1 MGSLLATLGKA
12 GTYINGDMIVLKK
25 GFKEADKG
33 NTGKATLNALKDALQ
48 LHSELGMAWQ
58 NVLAKNDGGKE
69 VTYDELLTMLEEV
82 QFENLVFAQR
92 VERNYQYFVETM
104 VKNAD
109 KNQTD
114 TVSATELKEVLLK
127 IDPEDKNDIDDKIAV
142 FKMAAEDGTQQV
154 KMEDAMQLLN
164 PEEKRV
170 PKEKM
175 KTIFRLCDKDED
187 GCITK
192 DELAEFVKMV
202 RGGEDEEEDSK
213 MLEFIVDVAFWVD
226 QDGDEKLNYFEFCL
240 SLTTRGARSYNIVSN

>member
-1 MGSLLATLGKA
+1 M
-12 GTYINGDMIVLKK
+12 LKK
-25 GFKEADKG
+25 GFKEADSEGKG
-33 NTGKATLNALKDALQ
+33 KVSLNQLRNVFQ
-48 LHSELGMAWQ
+48 LHSELGEAWQ
-58 NVLAKNDGGKE
+58 NVLAKNDGAKE
-69 VTYDELLTMLEEV
+69 VTYDELLNMLEDV
-82 QFENLVFAQR
+82 QFEDLVFAQR
-92 VERNYQYFVETM
+92 VRRNYKYFIETM

-109 KNQTD
+109 TNQTG
-114 TVSATELKEVLLK
+114 TISATELKEVLLK

>member
-1 MGSLLATLGKA
+1 
-12 GTYINGDMIVLKK
+12 VLKK

-109 KNQTD
+109 KNETD

-127 IDPEDKNDIDDKIAV
+127 IDPEDKNNIDDKVAV
-142 FKMAAEDGTQQV
+142 FKMAAEDGEQQV
-154 KMEDAMQLLN
+154 KMEDALQLLN
-164 PEEKRV
+164 PAEKKA
-170 PKEKM
+170 PQEKM
-175 KTIFRLCDKDED
+175 RTIFRIVDGDED
-187 GCITK
+187 GYITK
-192 DELAEFVKMV
+192 DELTEFVAMV
-202 RGGEDEEEDSK
+202 RYPENQDEDAQ
-213 MLEFIVDVAFWVD
+213 MLNFIVEVAFWVD

-240 SLTTRGARSYNIVSN
+240 SLTSQGARSYNIVS